1 MKNNQTKSNENKKEI
16 SIKYQNN
23 EITIELQ
30 HLKKYLKTLDFYER
44 SQFLIKEFDIHDNS
58 FLFQDELV
66 SNIIDIIINN
76 YEDFSEYK
84 NNSDVLMFE
93 DFISNYDYLKMYELL
108 KKNGLKFNNEYY
120 IITYMNSGESYFNMN
135 EIDSESLFDTIH
147 NEYIIE
153 CRNIKLESIL
163 D

>member
-1 MKNNQTKSNENKKEI
+1 MKYMENKKKI
-16 SIKYQNN
+16 SIVDEKN
-23 EITIELQ
+23 EIKIELQ

-44 SQFLIKEFDIHDNS
+44 SQFLMKEFDIYENS

-76 YEDFSEYK
+76 YEGFSEYK

-93 DFISNYDYLKMYELL
+93 DFISSYDYLKMYELL
-108 KKNGLKFNNEYY
+108 KGNGLKFNNEYY
-120 IITYMNSGESYFNMN
+120 IITYMNSGESYFNLY

>member
-1 MKNNQTKSNENKKEI
+1 MENKNKI
-16 SIKYQNN
+16 SIVDEKN
-23 EITIELQ
+23 EIKIELQ
-30 HLKKYLKTLDFYER
+30 HLKKYLKKLDFYER
-44 SQFLIKEFDIHDNS
+44 SQFLMKEFDIYENS

-76 YEDFSEYK
+76 YEGFSEYK

-93 DFISNYDYLKMYELL
+93 DFISSYDYLKMYELL
-108 KKNGLKFNNEYY
+108 KENGLKFNNEYY
-120 IITYMNSGESYFNMN
+120 IITYMNSGESYFNMS